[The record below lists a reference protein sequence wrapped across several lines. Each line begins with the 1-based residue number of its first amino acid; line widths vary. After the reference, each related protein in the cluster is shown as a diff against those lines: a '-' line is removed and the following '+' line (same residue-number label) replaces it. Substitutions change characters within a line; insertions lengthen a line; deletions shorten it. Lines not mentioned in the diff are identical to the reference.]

1 MMIMLCWKI
10 SILKISMKKNKEVG
24 NKKQSMMRI
33 TNMKLEMW
41 DAVHIDNR
49 EIISLFDYKLI
60 GDMTYYDIIYN
71 RINNQ

>member
-1 MMIMLCWKI
+1 
-10 SILKISMKKNKEVG
+10 MKKNKEVR